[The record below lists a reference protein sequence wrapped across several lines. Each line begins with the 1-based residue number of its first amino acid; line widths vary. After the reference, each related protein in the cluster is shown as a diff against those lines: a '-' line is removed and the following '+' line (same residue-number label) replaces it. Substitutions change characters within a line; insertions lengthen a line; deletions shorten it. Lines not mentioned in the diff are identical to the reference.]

1 MQEENRENQVDIEQD
16 GHWVFNQ
23 IGLFNVLKYSCYL
36 GDGCPTSRSPV
47 TGALMSSRG

>member
-23 IGLFNVLKYSCYL
+23 IGL
-36 GDGCPTSRSPV
+36 
-47 TGALMSSRG
+47 